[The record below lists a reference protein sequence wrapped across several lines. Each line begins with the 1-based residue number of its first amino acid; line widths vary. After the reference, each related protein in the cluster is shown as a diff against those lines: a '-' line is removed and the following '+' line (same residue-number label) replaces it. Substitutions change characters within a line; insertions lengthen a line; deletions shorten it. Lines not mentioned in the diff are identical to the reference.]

1 MKEKILNLEKSLFKY
16 EYMSNIEYL
25 DYIIDDTYEEI
36 GKSGSIYNKNDV
48 IKELSNLKEDRDI
61 EIYNFKCNKIS
72 NNIWLVHY
80 ITKSND
86 KNIYRTSIWREE
98 ESLKI
103 LFHQASEYKEN
114 IELEKY

>member
-1 MKEKILNLEKSLFKY
+1 MNEKILNLEKSLFKY

-25 DYIIDDTYEEI
+25 DSIIDDNYEEI
-36 GKSGSIYNKNDV
+36 GKSGLIFNKNDV
-48 IKELSNLKEDRDI
+48 IQELSNLKEDRDI

-86 KNIYRTSIWREE
+86 KNIYRTSIWKEE
-98 ESLKI
+98 NNLKL

-114 IELEKY
+114 IQLEKY